1 MQTKDLPIPQ
11 KFQSFALNRVRAHQL
26 VDPKKML
33 SHFGLET
40 LITSVAVER
49 GRLLDIVERVTRTH
63 RKILERKFSPDLELD
78 RTHMMALELIHD
90 AIEAEAASAD
100 DLFDEN
106 GTPSGIST
114 DEIAHFFPNDKVFEL
129 WFYSG
134 WQVGDEFDKR
144 FVADVWEF
152 VIEHKM
158 FGPTTHLDLVTKLGV
173 ARFMSDKIPHEIRTA
188 VLEAVLQNGEPL
200 LRKTDP
206 GRDSSSTNVN
216 ASKGFTAAKL
226 LGVMTPTV
234 LSQYIEINQLG
245 QPIFELAKQLGWVKA
260 APVIV
265 VPQPPPASSEP
276 PSSGIPPE
284 ALDSQ
289 APPPPAAAAESD
301 EPEVAISGG
310 DGSELTVDV
319 DDEGDKRPSI
329 TDDDSDEP
337 TMVVSADDVE
347 RSSGKKKDNKKVPP
361 PLHKNR

>member
-11 KFQSFALNRVRAHQL
+11 KFQSFALNRVRAHEL
-26 VDPKKML
+26 VDPKRML

-49 GRLLDIVERVTRTH
+49 TRLLDIVERVTRTH
-63 RKILERKFSPDLELD
+63 RKILERKFSPEIELD

-90 AIEAEAASAD
+90 AIEAEAATAE

-106 GTPSGIST
+106 GTPNGIST
-114 DEIAHFFPNDKVFEL
+114 DEIAHFFPGDKVFEL

-134 WQVGDEFDKR
+134 WHGGDAFDKK
-144 FVADVWEF
+144 FMSDVWEF

-206 GRDSSSTNVN
+206 GRDSSSTN
-216 ASKGFTAAKL
+216 SSGSRGFTASAL

-234 LSQYIEINQLG
+234 LTQHIEISQLG
-245 QPIFELAKQLGWVKA
+245 QPIIELAKQLQWIKT
-260 APVIV
+260 APAV
-265 VPQPPPASSEP
+265 VVPPPAEPSEP
-276 PSSGIPPE
+276 AKSGIPAE

-289 APPPPAAAAESD
+289 APPPPAAAESD
-301 EPEVAISGG
+301 EPEVAIGVADAAGMDVEFDEMVG
-310 DGSELTVDV
+310 DEKK
-319 DDEGDKRPSI
+319 DE
-329 TDDDSDEP
+329 DSDEP
-337 TMVVSADDVE
+337 TMVANVADIGH
-347 RSSGKKKDNKKVPP
+347 GKKDKPKKGGPP
-361 PLHKNR
+361 PLQKQK